1 MTPFGDRLRELRRA
15 RKLTQKD
22 MAKALNVSAAYLS
35 ALEHGHRSAPSFDFV
50 QRVTGYLNV
59 IWDEAEDLQRLAHVS
74 DPRVTINTS
83 GLSPKATELAN
94 LLASRITTLKDEDLN
109 LFLKTLRR

>member
-1 MTPFGDRLRELRRA
+1 MTPFGNKLRELRRA
-15 RKLTQKD
+15 RKLTQQA
-22 MAKALNVSAAYLS
+22 MAQALNVSAAYLS

-50 QRVTGYLNV
+50 QRVIGYFHV
-59 IWDEAEDLQRLAHVS
+59 IWDDAEELQRLAQMS

-94 LLASRITTLKDEDLN
+94 LLADRIASLKDEELS
-109 LFLKTLRR
+109 LLLKSLRR